1 MSRGR
6 IGPGGL
12 AGLQNRDGG
21 AFGDSGGFDSHT
33 LPPPRPSARWG
44 IPGLVVLAILLA
56 TPAQA
61 QDTTTVSPSLVIIQQ
76 RPAPAPPPV
85 PLDTLRYRPS
95 PVSPM
100 GAFFRSLV
108 VPGWSQAKLNRRLT
122 AGLFVAWE
130 GVSLGMTL
138 KAGSELRYLEAEG
151 TDSLRIESKK
161 QERQDWLV
169 LLAFNPLFAGLE
181 AFVSSHLWD
190 FPVDVSLRAIPGGAG
205 LGVSVPLRLP

>member
-33 LPPPRPSARWG
+33 LPPPRPPARWCV
-44 IPGLVVLAILLA
+44 PGLAVLAALLA

-76 RPAPAPPPV
+76 QPAPAPPPV
-85 PLDTLRYRPS
+85 PPDTLRYRPS

-100 GAFFRSLV
+100 GSFFRSLV

-138 KAGSELRYLEAEG
+138 KAGSELRFLEAEG

-169 LLAFNPLFAGLE
+169 LLAFNHLFAGLE

-190 FPVDVSLRAIPGGAG
+190 FPVDVSLRAIPHGAG
-205 LGVSVPLRLP
+205 LGVTVPLRLP